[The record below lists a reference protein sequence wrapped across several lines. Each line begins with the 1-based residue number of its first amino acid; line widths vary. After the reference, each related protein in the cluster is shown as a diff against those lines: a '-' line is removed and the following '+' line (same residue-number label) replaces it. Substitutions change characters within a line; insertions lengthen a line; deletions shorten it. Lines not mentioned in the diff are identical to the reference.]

1 MPLECLFVYGSLRKN
16 IHSKMQPIFD
26 QHCTFLS
33 LAFMNGQL
41 FEINGYPGATESYHP
56 QDLIEGELYEINAY
70 ALVLAL
76 LDEYEECSDRFPQPH
91 EYGRKKIE
99 IITTEGNKMSAW
111 AYIYNRDVSQ
121 LERIISG
128 NYLAY
133 LNKK

>member
-16 IHSKMQPIFD
+16 IHSKMQPIFA

-41 FEINGYPGATESYHP
+41 FEINGYPGAIESQHP
-56 QDLIEGELYEINAY
+56 QDIIEGELYEINAY
-70 ALVLAL
+70 APVLPL
-76 LDEYEECSDRFPQPH
+76 LDEYEECSDHFPLPH
-91 EYGRKKIE
+91 EYFRKKIKVRT
-99 IITTEGNKMSAW
+99 IAGKKISAW

-121 LERIISG
+121 LERIVSG

>member
-16 IHSKMQPIFD
+16 IHSNMQPIFD

-41 FEINGYPGATESYHP
+41 FEINGYPGAIESHRTN
-56 QDLIEGELYEINAY
+56 DIIEGELYQINAGEQ
-70 ALVLAL
+70 VLSL
-76 LDEYEECSDRFPQPH
+76 LDEYEECSDHFPPPH
-91 EYGRKKIE
+91 EYSRKKIE
-99 IITTEGNKMSAW
+99 IITTEGKKMSAW